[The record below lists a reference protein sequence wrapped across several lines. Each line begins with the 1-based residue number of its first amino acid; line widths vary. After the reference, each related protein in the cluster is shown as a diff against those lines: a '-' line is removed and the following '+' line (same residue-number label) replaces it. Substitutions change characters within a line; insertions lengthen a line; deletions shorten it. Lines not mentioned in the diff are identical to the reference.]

1 MNIRIIDDRP
11 ARVVQLFVVF
21 ASVKPSM
28 RSSFQPIGYLRS
40 RTGGLMAPVVAHILA
55 DLVIGYILLVTQIK
69 A

>member
-1 MNIRIIDDRP
+1 LGICVR
-11 ARVVQLFVVF
+11 
-21 ASVKPSM
+21 
-28 RSSFQPIGYLRS
+28 